1 MNKIQTTRGLR
12 TVQTQGRTLRRF
24 GMMAFAGLLLAGNG
38 FAGEG
43 DAVAAVEADDWQ
55 FAVEGYLWAASV
67 DYETREGTS
76 SYVSLRDLLEDLDM
90 MGFGTAEARK
100 GKFSL
105 LADGAYIGISD
116 SETISENTELGIPKQ
131 KLEVEVDGWISTLA
145 GGYTIVKSDTHF
157 MDLIGGARYLHLE
170 LDLDVKLKT
179 LDKKASADYSGGV
192 WNGIVGV
199 RGQIDMA
206 PQWFLNYY
214 LDVGTGETSWT
225 AQMLASVG
233 YRMDVFDLIVG
244 YRQTY
249 YQFDKSDKFGKAME
263 HMSFQ
268 GPIVGLRYEF

>member
-1 MNKIQTTRGLR
+1 MNKIQNTRGLR

-24 GMMAFAGLLLAGNG
+24 GMMTFAGLLLAGNG
-38 FAGEG
+38 FA
-43 DAVAAVEADDWQ
+43 ADDEVADDEANDWK

-76 SYVSLRDLLEDLDM
+76 SYVSLRDLLDDLDI
-90 MGFGTAEARK
+90 MGFGAVGARK

-105 LADGAYIGISD
+105 MADGVYIGISD

-131 KLEVEVDGWISTLA
+131 KLEVDLDGWISTLA

-206 PQWFLNYY
+206 PQWYLNYY

-233 YRMDVFDLIVG
+233 YRMDVLDLIVG

-249 YQFDKSDKFGKAME
+249 YQFDKSDKFGKAMD